1 MFMYCGYDKPDSV
14 ETLGILL
21 IFICETNLVVL
32 THKIR

>member
-21 IFICETNLVVL
+21 IFICETNFGLF
-32 THKIR
+32 